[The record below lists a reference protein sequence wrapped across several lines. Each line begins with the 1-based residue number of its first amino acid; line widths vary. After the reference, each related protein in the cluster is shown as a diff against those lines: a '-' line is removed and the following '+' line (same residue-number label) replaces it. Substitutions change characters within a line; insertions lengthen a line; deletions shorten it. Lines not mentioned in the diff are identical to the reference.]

1 MPEETSSSSIEIIE
15 NEGEMNEETDPNDS
29 NSDESQKTTSE
40 VSLATNANVQK
51 FTTIDMSKEEVKVQQ
66 TQEDIDFEDED
77 AEAVLNNDKK
87 KKRNFRK
94 RIQKKRDYKKPTYL
108 QAKNSKK
115 GSRTTR
121 VPKVKKAIKK

>member
-15 NEGEMNEETDPNDS
+15 NEGDMNEETTPNDS
-29 NSDESQKTTSE
+29 NSDEQQKTTSE

-87 KKRNFRK
+87 KKRKFRK
-94 RIQKKRDYKKPTYL
+94 RIQKKRNYKKPTYRK
-108 QAKNSKK
+108 AKNSKK
-115 GSRTTR
+115 RQSAVR
-121 VPKVKKAIKK
+121 VPKVKKVIKK

>member
-15 NEGEMNEETDPNDS
+15 NEGEMNDETAPNDS
-29 NSDESQKTTSE
+29 NSYEQQKTTSE

-66 TQEDIDFEDED
+66 TQEDIDFEDE

-87 KKRNFRK
+87 KKRKFRK
-94 RIQKKRDYKKPTYL
+94 RIQKKRDYKKPTYR

-115 GSRTTR
+115 GSRTSR

>member
-15 NEGEMNEETDPNDS
+15 NEGEMNDETAPNDS
-29 NSDESQKTTSE
+29 NSYEQQKTTSE

-66 TQEDIDFEDED
+66 TQEDIDFEDE

-87 KKRNFRK
+87 KKRKFRK
-94 RIQKKRDYKKPTYL
+94 RIQKKRNYKKPTYRK
-108 QAKNSKK
+108 AKNSNK
-115 GSRTTR
+115 RQRAVR
-121 VPKVKKAIKK
+121 VPKVKKMIKK